1 LLSPF
6 DLPDLIKGRR
16 ENGREEKRREKKEE
30 KRKKRKEKERISRMS
45 SQQPQPR
52 PTTLNFITGNANKL
66 AEVQAILGEVQ
77 NLRLQSRNVEGNE
90 IQGSIEE
97 VARDKCSRA
106 AEVVSLPFYL
116 LFFYCL
122 FFIFLSLS
130 FPSLS
135 SQLLAGLAGGS
146 GSGTLVVEVD

>member
-1 LLSPF
+1 
-6 DLPDLIKGRR
+6 
-16 ENGREEKRREKKEE
+16 
-30 KRKKRKEKERISRMS
+30 MS

-106 AEVVSLPFYL
+106 AEVVSFY
-116 LFFYCL
+116 FYSSFTV

-130 FPSLS
+130 V
-135 SQLLAGLAGGS
+135 LAGLAD
-146 GSGTLVVEVD
+146 GTLVEVDEFSLGRMRIKWANKQFLLLP